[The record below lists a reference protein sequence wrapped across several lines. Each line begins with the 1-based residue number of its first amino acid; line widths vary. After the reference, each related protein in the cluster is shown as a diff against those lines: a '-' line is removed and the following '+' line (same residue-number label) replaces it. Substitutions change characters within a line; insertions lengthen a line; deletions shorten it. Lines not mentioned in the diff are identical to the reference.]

1 MLSLSQAAPIAHR
14 CRLPLW
20 SGMTAA
26 SELPHRPCAAR
37 RRLLTGPVARAAWA
51 RILSQVPKPVSVAV
65 ELREPRSPPHMAAL
79 PESIL

>member
-26 SELPHRPCAAR
+26 SELAHRPCAAR

-51 RILSQVPKPVSVAV
+51 RILSQAPKPLSVV
-65 ELREPRSPPHMAAL
+65 ELRRPRSPPHMAAL